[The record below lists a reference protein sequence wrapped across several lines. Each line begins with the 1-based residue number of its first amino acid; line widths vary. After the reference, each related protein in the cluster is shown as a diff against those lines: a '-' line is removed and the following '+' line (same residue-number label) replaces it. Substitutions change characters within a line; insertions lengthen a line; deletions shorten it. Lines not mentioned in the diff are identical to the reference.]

1 LNLAGVSWKGVARKG
16 MARKAGMARKKKPP
30 SKTTTILGFASWE
43 EAEEWAR
50 KLREEELRAELQHAE
65 WCWPL
70 EEGEYPLDGLLTGA
84 CLRVLRA
91 LWAEAPLSWPVQIA
105 RQTGLSRAS
114 VHASLARLTDRQL
127 VEAVPAWNSYRQ
139 FGYQLIR
146 ENPLVRELDKLFKVE
161 AKFAFAARVEADRK
175 ARAAEAGEDSA
186 TIEAGTIEAGTIE
199 AGSEPRARGVTAAA
213 EPPPAG
219 PGPS

>member
-1 LNLAGVSWKGVARKG
+1 MG
-16 MARKAGMARKKKPP
+16 RKKKSQ
-30 SKTTTILGFASWE
+30 SKSTTILGFASWA

-50 KLREEELRAELQHAE
+50 KFREQELRAELQHAE

-70 EEGEYPLDGLLTGA
+70 EEGEYPLDGILTGA

-91 LWAEAPLSWPVQIA
+91 LWSEAPLSWPVQIA

-139 FGYQLIR
+139 FGYELIR
-146 ENPLVRELDKLFKVE
+146 ENPLVQEMSKLFQIE
-161 AKFAFAARVEADRK
+161 AKFAFAARVEA
-175 ARAAEAGEDSA
+175 
-186 TIEAGTIEAGTIE
+186 
-199 AGSEPRARGVTAAA
+199 GSEPRAGNATAAA
-213 EPPPAG
+213 ERPPAG